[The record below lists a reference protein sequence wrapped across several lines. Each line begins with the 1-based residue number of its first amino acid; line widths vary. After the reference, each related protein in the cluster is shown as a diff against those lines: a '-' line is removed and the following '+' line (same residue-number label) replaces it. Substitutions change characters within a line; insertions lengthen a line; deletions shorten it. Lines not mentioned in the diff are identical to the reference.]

1 MEARAI
7 QTTVST
13 TTTTTTMNRAAR
25 RAQAKRTAKAN
36 KAGARTRAEA
46 AGGNDA
52 GGSDAGGSLYGIS
65 TEPTD
70 EDVQIFNKIIQ
81 AASWEG
87 IVENVK
93 ASANAGELGTGTLG
107 AAYLVFSESKKRGE
121 NEATLGV
128 LQNIIQ
134 VMTQAVLTLKASP
147 AQRCMDDLMSIPI
160 SEERKLVDRV
170 EEAYNDGVDS
180 YDIAECLRDFIKN
193 LQVQE
198 MSFDLEIAR
207 AKEGGD
213 EWKPQLEK
221 LERLAEERIEAQKRA
236 MNILKLIGAEAPPP
250 MGPPPS
256 VVGPTP
262 EGSEQ
267 PPADAGFF
275 QDQS

>member
-1 MEARAI
+1 
-7 QTTVST
+7 
-13 TTTTTTMNRAAR
+13 MNRSAR
-25 RAQAKRTAKAN
+25 RAHAKRTAKAN
-36 KAGARTRAEA
+36 KAGARTRGAAA
-46 AGGNDA
+46 AGGNAD
-52 GGSDAGGSLYGIS
+52 GGSDGGSLYGIS

-81 AASWEG
+81 ATSWEG

-128 LQNIIQ
+128 MQNIIQ
-134 VMTQAVLTLKASP
+134 VITQAVLTLKASP

-236 MNILKLIGAEAPPP
+236 MNILKLIGADAPPP
-250 MGPPPS
+250 MGPPS

-267 PPADAGFF
+267 PAADAGFF

>member
-1 MEARAI
+1 MEVRAI
-7 QTTVST
+7 QTTTS

-36 KAGARTRAEA
+36 KAGARTHAQA
-46 AGGNDA
+46 A
-52 GGSDAGGSLYGIS
+52 GGSDGGSLYGIS

-267 PPADAGFF
+267 PAADAGFF

>member
-1 MEARAI
+1 MEVRAVK
-7 QTTVST
+7 TTAT
-13 TTTTTTMNRAAR
+13 TRAPVTLAAMNRSAR
-25 RAQAKRTAKAN
+25 RAQAKRTMKAKNA
-36 KAGARTRAEA
+36 AGRTRVQAEA
-46 AGGNDA
+46 AAGND
-52 GGSDAGGSLYGIS
+52 DGGSLYGIS

-81 AASWEG
+81 ATSWEG

-93 ASANAGELGTGTLG
+93 ASANSGELGTGTLG

-128 LQNIIQ
+128 MQNIIQ
-134 VMTQAVLTLKASP
+134 VITQAVLTLKASP

-198 MSFDLEIAR
+198 MSFDLEMAR

-221 LERLAEERIEAQKRA
+221 LERLAQERIEAQKRA
-236 MNILKLIGAEAPPP
+236 MNILKLIGAEAPVE
-250 MGPPPS
+250 PPS
-256 VVGPTP
+256 VVAPTP
-262 EGSEQ
+262 ANSEQ
-267 PPADAGFF
+267 PAADAGFF